1 MWTTTK
7 LNAFYVI
14 KIYKKK
20 PQFFFQKEGH
30 APDAPALDPPL
41 LYNFSTL
48 LNGYK
53 RKNFIVIDRL

>member
-7 LNAFYVI
+7 LIAFYVI

-41 LYNFSTL
+41 LYISL
-48 LNGYK
+48 HC
-53 RKNFIVIDRL
+53 